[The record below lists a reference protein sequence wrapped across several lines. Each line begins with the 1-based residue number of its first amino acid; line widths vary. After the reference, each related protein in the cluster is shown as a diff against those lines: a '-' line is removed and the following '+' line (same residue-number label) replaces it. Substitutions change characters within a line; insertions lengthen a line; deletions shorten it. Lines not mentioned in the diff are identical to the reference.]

1 MKSVIKNIVLNAAQR
16 AFENGLLPSSVIPEM
31 EIESPRHEN
40 HGDFSTNFAMVSAS
54 VQKIS
59 PRKIAEAII
68 SSIEDSDQILEKT
81 EIAGPGF
88 INFFLAPNAW
98 YPSVQ
103 KIHEQGE
110 DFGRSNI
117 GQGKKVQVEFVSANP
132 TGPLHIGHGR
142 GAAVGDAVGNILAFS
157 GFDVQKEYYIND
169 SGRQIRTLGR
179 SVWLRLSQ
187 LLGSE
192 VDFPEEC
199 YQGDYIQDI
208 AQEISQITTISQLTK
223 GKEASHTGDVG
234 NGTRDGGASDKT
246 GHQPAIK
253 IGDYLL
259 GKPEAEA
266 VDICAK
272 YAADKIM
279 DGIRE
284 DLADFGVQFDQWFSE
299 QSLYDSG
306 RVQDAIK
313 EFQAKEVIYEKDGAL
328 WFKTEHF
335 GDEKDRVVVRNNGL
349 TTYFA
354 SDIAYHM
361 EKFNR
366 GFDRVI
372 DVWGADHHGYI
383 NRINASIEA
392 SGRKREQF
400 NVILVQ
406 LVNLLR
412 GGQPVAMSTR
422 SGEFVTLKEIVDEV
436 GKDAA
441 RFIFLSRSYESGLD
455 FDLEVAKQQT
465 AENPV
470 YYVQYVHARIVGIVT
485 KACEQGIISD
495 ATDISSAHN
504 SSLNL
509 RLLVEPEELNL
520 IKILAS
526 FPEMVE
532 KSALALHPHVIF
544 TYLMSLASAFHGYY
558 NRHKVITDHKELTL
572 ARLCLVS
579 SVKRVINNA
588 LKLLGVSAPER
599 M

>member
-1 MKSVIKNIVLNAAQR
+1 MKNVIKNIVLDAAEA
-16 AFENGLLPSSVIPEM
+16 AFKKGLLPNNTTPDM
-31 EIESPRHEN
+31 EIEAPRHEN

-54 VQKIS
+54 VQKMA
-59 PRKIAEAII
+59 PRKIAEII
-68 SSIEDSDQILEKT
+68 RACIEENLTKDDADQNRAKILEKI

-88 INFFLAPNAW
+88 INFFLAPSAW
-98 YPSVQ
+98 YPVIS
-103 KIHEQGE
+103 KIHSQGE

-142 GAAVGDAVGNILAFS
+142 GAAVGDSVGNILAFS

-179 SVWLRLSQ
+179 SVWLRLCQ
-187 LLGSE
+187 LSGRE
-192 VDFPEEC
+192 IDFPEDC
-199 YQGDYIQDI
+199 YQGDYIRDI
-208 AQEISQITTISQLTK
+208 AQEINTN
-223 GKEASHTGDVG
+223 E
-234 NGTRDGGASDKT
+234 
-246 GHQPAIK
+246 PARV
-253 IGDYLL
+253 DLFS
-259 GKPEAEA
+259 KPEPEA
-266 VDICAK
+266 VDMCAK
-272 YAADKIM
+272 YAADKILQ
-279 DGIRE
+279 GIKD
-284 DLADFGVQFDQWFSE
+284 DLTDFGVKFDRWFSE

-306 RVQDAIK
+306 KVQDAIK
-313 EFQAKEVIYEKDGAL
+313 DFQSRDVIYEKDGAL
-328 WFKTEHF
+328 WFKTESF

-354 SDIAYHM
+354 SDIAYHK
-361 EKFNR
+361 EKFDR

-383 NRINASIEA
+383 NRINAAIEA

-400 NVILVQ
+400 DVILVQ

-412 GGQPVAMSTR
+412 AGQPVAMSTR

-441 RFIFLSRSYESGLD
+441 RFIFLSRSYDSGLD

-470 YYVQYVHARIVGIVT
+470 YYVQYVHARITGIIG
-485 KACEQGIISD
+485 KAFEQGVISNGSLLLSND
-495 ATDISSAHN
+495 RSESTEVN
-504 SSLNL
+504 LSSLE
-509 RLLVEPEELNL
+509 LLIEPEEIKL

-526 FPEMVE
+526 FPEVVE
-532 KSALALHPHVIF
+532 KSAIALHPHIIF
-544 TYLMSLASAFHGYY
+544 TYLMLLASAFHGYY
-558 NRHKVITDHKELTL
+558 NRHKVITEDQTLTL
-572 ARLCLVS
+572 SRLYLVS
-579 SVKRVINNA
+579 SVKKVIRNG
-588 LKLLGVSAPER
+588 LSLLGVSAPER